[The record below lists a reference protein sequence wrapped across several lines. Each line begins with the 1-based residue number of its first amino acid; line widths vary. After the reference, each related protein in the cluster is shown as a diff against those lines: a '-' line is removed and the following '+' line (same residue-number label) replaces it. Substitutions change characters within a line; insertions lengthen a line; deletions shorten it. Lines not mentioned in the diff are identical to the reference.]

1 MTNSTYTPSV
11 HLFVD
16 MDGTLVTWKQAACF
30 EELLQENYFRDLPP
44 YKEVVDAINWL
55 NSTYPEI
62 DVHVLSAYM
71 PENPYSVNEKNEWL
85 DTYLPAIPKANR
97 IFVPCGISKAEA
109 AANVRYITHDMIE
122 LSIPDLVEK
131 RVEGILS
138 ISYECEQEGYFETDT
153 NAVCVDSERIHYSR
167 ETHHDTIFESKRIA
181 TNIKWDTDG
190 EEVDLPNQMVIP
202 DNVHDDVNAIGDYL
216 SDETGFCHFGFGLV
230 YEATVKVNRKDTKV
244 INDLLSGK
252 DLDWDADETHS
263 INIQFRNG
271 TNVDIMLC
279 CPPESHANEPEGTPW
294 TQARWYDSDEKEISC
309 YCNDDTFFDDWAM
322 TVENDPA
329 LSGPVS
335 YMVHVIEE

>member
-109 AANVRYITHDMIE
+109 AA
-122 LSIPDLVEK
+122 K
-131 RVEGILS
+131 
-138 ISYECEQEGYFETDT
+138 
-153 NAVCVDSERIHYSR
+153 
-167 ETHHDTIFESKRIA
+167 
-181 TNIKWDTDG
+181 
-190 EEVDLPNQMVIP
+190 
-202 DNVHDDVNAIGDYL
+202 AIGESTINSSCILLDDY
-216 SDETGFCHFGFGLV
+216 S
-230 YEATVKVNRKDTKV
+230 VNLHD
-244 INDLLSGK
+244 
-252 DLDWDADETHS
+252 
-263 INIQFRNG
+263 
-271 TNVDIMLC
+271 
-279 CPPESHANEPEGTPW
+279 
-294 TQARWYDSDEKEISC
+294 
-309 YCNDDTFFDDWAM
+309 
-322 TVENDPA
+322 
-329 LSGPVS
+329 
-335 YMVHVIEE
+335 

>member
-1 MTNSTYTPSV
+1 MSKNILFRGQTRKKGEKVTMSGTPIPSNWV
-11 HLFVD
+11 FGGIFPQNNGGD
-16 MDGTLVTWKQAACF
+16 F
-30 EELLQENYFRDLPP
+30 
-44 YKEVVDAINWL
+44 AII
-55 NSTYPEI
+55 YQQDPEI
-62 DVHVLSAYM
+62 QKFPVYAETVCQYTGKNDKYGGKIF
-71 PENPYSVNEKNEWL
+71 ENDIITVTTDICRDNFSDAVAAFK
-85 DTYLPAIPKANR
+85 TY
-97 IFVPCGISKAEA
+97 
-109 AANVRYITHDMIE
+109 VRYITHDMIE